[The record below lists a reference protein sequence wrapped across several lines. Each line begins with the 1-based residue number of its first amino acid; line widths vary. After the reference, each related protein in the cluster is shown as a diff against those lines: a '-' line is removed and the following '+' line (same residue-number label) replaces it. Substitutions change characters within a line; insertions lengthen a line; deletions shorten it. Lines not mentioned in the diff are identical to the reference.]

1 MKQLIV
7 LVTCSTLAAGFGF
20 SKTGIPPHHH
30 AASETQKVKRY
41 LVTDYGAR
49 GDSSTL
55 NTKAIQSAID
65 KCAAAGGGVVV
76 IPKGIFR
83 SGSLF
88 LKKGVNLELR
98 EGAVLKGSTDIND
111 YPKINTRIEGH
122 FEMWRAA
129 LINADGTDHLRITG
143 TGTLDGS
150 GAPFWKQFWDARA
163 KDNKTKNLD
172 VERPR
177 LMLVQ
182 NAKDV
187 QISGIH
193 FLNSG
198 FWNLHIY
205 KCSNVVVKNCSFIA
219 PAVSKPDNHAPSS
232 DGIDVDS
239 SRDVLIAGCFFSVG
253 DDCIALKGTKGPFAA
268 KDESSPPVERVTI
281 TDCIVEKGG
290 GIVTCGSEATIVKDV
305 VVKNCITRGP
315 TVLRLKLRPD
325 TPQHYENILLENI
338 TLENGGII
346 FKVSPWS
353 QYFDL
358 MGQEPPS
365 SVVRNVRI
373 KNIHGN
379 AQSWGELFGHAKA
392 AISDISVTDASLQ
405 LSDPGLKLGNVQGLT
420 SSNVTV
426 NGQSVNLAAFKQN
439 VAIK

>member
-7 LVTCSTLAAGFGF
+7 LFTCAALTTDYGF
-20 SKTGIPPHHH
+20 SP
-30 AASETQKVKRY
+30 AALPLHPTTETQKVKRY
-41 LVTDYGAR
+41 LITNYGAV
-49 GDSSTL
+49 GDSTTL
-55 NTKAIQSAID
+55 NTRAIQSAID
-65 KCAAAGGGVVV
+65 KCAASGGGMVV

-88 LKKGVNLELR
+88 LKKGVNLEIQ

-150 GAPFWKQFWDARA
+150 GAPFWKRFWDERAR
-163 KDNKTKNLD
+163 DGKTKNLD

-193 FLNSG
+193 FLNAG

-205 KCSNVVVKNCSFIA
+205 KCSKVVVKNCSFIA

-239 SRDVLIAGCFFSVG
+239 SQDVLIAGCFFSVG
-253 DDCIALKGTKGPFAA
+253 DDCIALKGSKGPFAL
-268 KDESSPPVERVTI
+268 KDLSSPPVERITI

-290 GIVTCGSEATIVKDV
+290 GLVTCGSEATIVRDV
-305 VVKNCITRGP
+305 VVKNSITRGP

-325 TPQHYENILLENI
+325 TPQQYENILLENI
-338 TLENGGII
+338 TVENGGAI

-358 MGQEPPS
+358 MGQEPPAS
-365 SVVRNVRI
+365 TVRNVQI

-379 AQSWGELFGHAKA
+379 AQTWGELFGHARA
-392 AISDISVTDASLQ
+392 TITDIRVSDAKLQ
-405 LSDPGLKLGNVQGLT
+405 LAEPGLKLGNVEGLR
-420 SSNVTV
+420 SENVIV
-426 NGQSVNLAAFKQN
+426 NGQQLQLAAFKQN